1 MDAAAWKLELERVA
15 PQLRVVAA
23 ADAKDWRA
31 HLESAREHRRS
42 IAGTF
47 PDVRVMLDGV
57 VKDVAGALEKIE
69 TREAYVN
76 AQLAPLADEYRTRRE
91 KLDETQRAYDAASEA
106 TSSMTNE
113 LARLTEELE
122 KVKGVI
128 EDRGENN
135 ADATPLN
142 TMKENMEK
150 MREEIKVFEVRV
162 AVCRSALLKHEVKRQ
177 AAIVAGKKA
186 GGKKKRRPGADDDTP
201 Y

>member
-1 MDAAAWKLELERVA
+1 
-15 PQLRVVAA
+15 
-23 ADAKDWRA
+23 
-31 HLESAREHRRS
+31 
-42 IAGTF
+42 
-47 PDVRVMLDGV
+47 MLVGV
-57 VKDVAGALEKIE
+57 VKDVAAALEKIE

>member
-1 MDAAAWKLELERVA
+1 MTLQDEHERHTFESYLSDGERVIG
-15 PQLRVVAA
+15 V
-23 ADAKDWRA
+23 
-31 HLESAREHRRS
+31 
-42 IAGTF
+42 TF
-47 PDVRVMLDGV
+47 PDGR
-57 VKDVAGALEKIE
+57 
-69 TREAYVN
+69 
-76 AQLAPLADEYRTRRE
+76 RRE